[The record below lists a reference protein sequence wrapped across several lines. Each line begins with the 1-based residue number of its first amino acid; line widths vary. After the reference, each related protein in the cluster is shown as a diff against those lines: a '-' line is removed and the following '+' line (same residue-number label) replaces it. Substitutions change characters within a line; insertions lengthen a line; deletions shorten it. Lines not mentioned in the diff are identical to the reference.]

1 MFLRGVGTDSVEG
14 SDEDAWEGDAMCDKT
29 PRTFVSLSTSVDA
42 PSRARS
48 FADSAL
54 CPDHAAEADAAV
66 KLMASEL
73 VTDAVLYGA
82 APIEVSLECRVSD
95 CVVTVTEG
103 STARREPEGGAA
115 PQRLGITRS
124 GSSSPQRELFM
135 LLVDKVAREWGIEPG
150 AEGRRLWCTV
160 PTGTVVHG
168 SRRRS
173 YDPADAL
180 PLIV

>member
-1 MFLRGVGTDSVEG
+1 
-14 SDEDAWEGDAMCDKT
+14 MCDKT
-29 PRTFVSLSTSVDA
+29 PKTFVSLSTSVDA

-66 KLMASEL
+66 KLMASEF

-95 CVVTVTEG
+95 CVVTVTER
-103 STARREPEGGAA
+103 STARREPEGAA
-115 PQRLGITRS
+115 THRLGTTRS
-124 GSSSPQRELFM
+124 GSGTPQRELSM

-173 YDPADAL
+173 YDPGDAL
-180 PLIV
+180 PRIV